1 MNKKIIYFSI
11 ILLSFIWCFSIILA
25 PYLKATKSGYNIF
38 IYFFFSRICHQ
49 LPERSFY
56 IFGEKF
62 AVCERCTSIYFSFFV
77 GTVFFPLIRK
87 IKTEYLKIC
96 LYISI
101 FFIVIDFLFGYIYFQ
116 NIYSIIISGSAL
128 GLCSSYFVV
137 YGIIN
142 SFNKSNQNLE
152 AKKIGR

>member
-1 MNKKIIYFSI
+1 MNKKIIYFTVL
-11 ILLSFIWCFSIILA
+11 LLSFIWCFSIILA
-25 PYLKATKSGYNIF
+25 PYLKANKSGYNIF

-77 GTVFFPLIRK
+77 GTVLYPLTKK
-87 IKTEYLKIC
+87 IKSKHIKTC
-96 LYISI
+96 LLLSI
-101 FFIVIDFLFGYIYFQ
+101 IFIVIDFFFGYINFQ

-128 GLCSSYFVV
+128 GLCSSYFVI

-152 AKKIGR
+152 AKN

>member
-1 MNKKIIYFSI
+1 MNKKIIYFTVL
-11 ILLSFIWCFSIILA
+11 LLSFIWCFSIILA
-25 PYLKATKSGYNIF
+25 PYLKANKSGYNIL

-77 GTVFFPLIRK
+77 GTVLYPLTKK
-87 IKTEYLKIC
+87 IKSKHIKTC
-96 LYISI
+96 LLLSI
-101 FFIVIDFLFGYIYFQ
+101 IFIVIDFFFGYINFQ

-128 GLCSSYFVV
+128 GLCSSYFVI

-152 AKKIGR
+152 AKN